1 MSDISIDVVSD
12 VVCPWCFIGKRHLD
26 KALTE
31 WRAAHPDS
39 EVTVNWH
46 PFFLNP
52 DTPEG
57 GEPYR
62 PFLEK
67 KFGGPQGLAEIWQR
81 VREAGKPAG
90 VDFAFEKIELRANTL
105 LAHRLIH
112 WAQRVM
118 SPAEPGTVSSSDGAG
133 SLCVPGNPLCGQVTA
148 KLIEALFA
156 AQFLDGRHVGDRAI
170 LAEIAGAC
178 GFDAAAGFGVE
189 HGSGLPGKQFGAV
202 AGEPLPGVVEQEFGL
217 GQAFGDR
224 RGGDGVAFIVVE
236 VALFA
241 QRNEHDH
248 PVLGEAHGF
257 RQGLQCRLVVPGL
270 AGDGAVAVGPEAD
283 HRTLHDGLVGGVEA
297 VVGAEC
303 RQAGIGQ
310 VAPGRG
316 QQALH
321 TDRRALMQILLN
333 LTNNAVKFTPQ
344 GSVVV
349 TFAQVRADSGTL
361 VTRFEVADTGVGIAP
376 KDHDKLFQ
384 SFAQF
389 GERDTRRNEGAGLGL
404 HLSQRLAGLIGGI
417 GVEQRHGSPLRGGKQ
432 QRDCEKKC

>member
-1 MSDISIDVVSD
+1 MTLTIDVVSD

-31 WRAAHPDS
+31 WRAEHPDS

-112 WAQRVM
+112 YAQKID
-118 SPAEPGTVSSSDGAG
+118 SNNA
-133 SLCVPGNPLCGQVTA
+133 A

-178 GFDAAAGFGVE
+178 GFDAAAVKAYLDGDEDAEAVKADADQSRRMGINGVPFFVFNQKLAA
-189 HGSGLPGKQFGAV
+189 SGAQPPEAL
-202 AGEPLPGVVEQEFGL
+202 LGVMR
-217 GQAFGDR
+217 QA
-224 RGGDGVAFIVVE
+224 
-236 VALFA
+236 
-241 QRNEHDH
+241 
-248 PVLGEAHGF
+248 
-257 RQGLQCRLVVPGL
+257 
-270 AGDGAVAVGPEAD
+270 AGDGA
-283 HRTLHDGLVGGVEA
+283 T
-297 VVGAEC
+297 
-303 RQAGIGQ
+303 
-310 VAPGRG
+310 
-316 QQALH
+316 
-321 TDRRALMQILLN
+321 
-333 LTNNAVKFTPQ
+333 
-344 GSVVV
+344 
-349 TFAQVRADSGTL
+349 
-361 VTRFEVADTGVGIAP
+361 
-376 KDHDKLFQ
+376 
-384 SFAQF
+384 
-389 GERDTRRNEGAGLGL
+389 
-404 HLSQRLAGLIGGI
+404 
-417 GVEQRHGSPLRGGKQ
+417 
-432 QRDCEKKC
+432 

>member
-1 MSDISIDVVSD
+1 MNTLTIDVVSD

-31 WRAAHPDS
+31 WRAEHPDS

-112 WAQRVM
+112 YAQKID
-118 SPAEPGTVSSSDGAG
+118 SNNA
-133 SLCVPGNPLCGQVTA
+133 A

-178 GFDAAAGFGVE
+178 GFDAAAVKAYLDGDEDAEAVKADADQSRRMGINGVPFFVFNQKLAA
-189 HGSGLPGKQFGAV
+189 SG
-202 AGEPLPGVVEQEFGL
+202 
-217 GQAFGDR
+217 
-224 RGGDGVAFIVVE
+224 
-236 VALFA
+236 A
-241 QRNEHDH
+241 Q
-248 PVLGEAHGF
+248 P
-257 RQGLQCRLVVPGL
+257 
-270 AGDGAVAVGPEAD
+270 PEA
-283 HRTLHDGLVGGVEA
+283 LLGVM
-297 VVGAEC
+297 
-303 RQAGIGQ
+303 RQA
-310 VAPGRG
+310 A
-316 QQALH
+316 
-321 TDRRALMQILLN
+321 
-333 LTNNAVKFTPQ
+333 
-344 GSVVV
+344 GSSA
-349 TFAQVRADSGTL
+349 T
-361 VTRFEVADTGVGIAP
+361 
-376 KDHDKLFQ
+376 
-384 SFAQF
+384 
-389 GERDTRRNEGAGLGL
+389 
-404 HLSQRLAGLIGGI
+404 
-417 GVEQRHGSPLRGGKQ
+417 
-432 QRDCEKKC
+432 